1 MRRKIASREIG
12 VGAFFPN
19 IMAAS
24 LQHPHARMIA
34 QRINALNGKSIPRA
48 KFLI

>member
-12 VGAFFPN
+12 LGVFFPN

-24 LQHPHARMIA
+24 LQHPHARTIG
-34 QRINALNGKSIPRA
+34 QRIDAFNGKSIPSA
-48 KFLI
+48 KFLL